1 MPVVGIA
8 TATLKRLIGKSLSR
22 EELVAALEQLGNN
35 VEGTASVT
43 AYRCEKCGQLTEVL
57 DHADFNNVCEWC
69 GSKALV
75 ETGSSEVI
83 RISLLPVRPDMF
95 DAAGLARALRGY
107 LGIETGLPVYRVE
120 PSGLKVTVQPG
131 LENIRPYIVA
141 CVVRGLV
148 MNDETVKT
156 VMKMQENLHWALG
169 RNRRRASIGVYDLDT
184 VEPDFEYSAVAPD
197 GVKFVPLFG
206 MPREEGARGQ
216 GSGVGETEMRA
227 ATPKDILERH
237 PKGVGYKHL
246 LEKFGKYPLLCDSNG
261 KVLSMPPIINS
272 EDTRVTSKTR
282 NLFIDVTGPD
292 KNAIE
297 KTIAVIA
304 CGLADLGAKVETVQ
318 IVYPD
323 KSKEVTPN
331 LQPQMRSID
340 PKAAERLVGVEV
352 PEMAKVLERMRYGV
366 ERISADYADSADG
379 VRRGAAR
386 KGAGELLEVQI
397 PAYRADIMHD
407 YDVFEDVAIGYGYH
421 NITPRLVPS
430 MTVGSHQPIEELST
444 TARRVMTGLG
454 FLEIMTPALTNVEEH
469 YNKLGLSAP
478 EHFVRL
484 ENPISVEQTMAREQL
499 ITGLLSTFRVNTTR
513 EMPQC
518 IFETGDCFE
527 LDSAE
532 EPGVRTHR
540 KLAVGIAGPRVGY
553 TDAKQA
559 LDALGRELGR
569 NLRFEPLQEP
579 AFIPG
584 RCARVFTGAGDRE
597 VAWGTLGEVH
607 PAVLEAFGI
616 TQPTSLLEVD
626 LSALL

>member
-1 MPVVGIA
+1 MPVVSIA

-22 EELVAALEQLGNN
+22 DELVAALEQLGNN
-35 VEGTASVT
+35 VEGTASIT
-43 AYRCEKCGQLTEVL
+43 AFRCDKCSQVTEVL

-69 GSKALV
+69 GNKELV
-75 ETGSSEVI
+75 ETGTSEVI

-120 PSGLKVTVQPG
+120 PSGFKVTVQPG
-131 LENIRPYIVA
+131 LESIRPYIVA

-148 MNDETVKT
+148 MDEETVKT

-197 GVKFVPLFG
+197 GVKFVPLMSHLMAPAPGAQSG
-206 MPREEGARGQ
+206 MP
-216 GSGVGETEMRA
+216 VGEGSSDQGVKGSSDSEMKA
-227 ATPKDILERH
+227 VTPKEILERH

-246 LEKFGKYPLLCDSNG
+246 LEKFDKYPLLCDAGG

-272 EDTRVTSKTR
+272 EDTRVTQKTR
-282 NLFIDVTGPD
+282 NLFVDVTGPD

-318 IVYPD
+318 VVYPD

-352 PEMAKVLERMRYGV
+352 PDVAKVLERMRYGAKS
-366 ERISADYADSADG
+366 E
-379 VRRGAAR
+379 
-386 KGAGELLEVQI
+386 AGSLLLQM
-397 PAYRADIMHD
+397 PAYRADIMHE
-407 YDVFEDVAIGYGYH
+407 YDIFEDVAIGYGYH
-421 NITPRLVPS
+421 NIAPRLVPS

-454 FLEIMTPALTNVEEH
+454 FLEIMTPALTNVAEH
-469 YNKLGLSAP
+469 FEKLGRATP

-499 ITGLLSTFRVNTTR
+499 ITGLLSTLRVNTTR

-518 IFETGDCFE
+518 IFEAGDCFE

-532 EPGVRTHR
+532 ETGVRTQR
-540 KLAVGIAGPRVGY
+540 RLAAGIAGPKVGY
-553 TDAKQA
+553 TDAKQV
-559 LDALGRELGR
+559 LDALAREFGRD
-569 NLRFEPLQEP
+569 LRFGPLESP
-579 AFIPG
+579 TFIPG
-584 RCARVFTGAGDRE
+584 RCARVFARAADRE
-597 VAWGTLGEVH
+597 VIWGALGEVH
-607 PAVLEAFGI
+607 PAVMESFGI
-616 TQPTSLLEVD
+616 TQPTALFDVD
-626 LSALL
+626 LSVLL

>member
-1 MPVVGIA
+1 MPVVSIA

-22 EELVAALEQLGNN
+22 DELVAAIEQLGNN

-43 AYRCEKCGQLTEVL
+43 AFRCEKCGQTTEVL
-57 DHADFNNVCEWC
+57 EQESFNGACEWC
-69 GSKALV
+69 GSGALL

-120 PSGLKVTVQPG
+120 PSGFKVTVQPG
-131 LENIRPYIVA
+131 LESIRPYLVA
-141 CVVRGLV
+141 CVVRGLA
-148 MNDETVKT
+148 MDDENVKT

-184 VEPDFEYSAVAPD
+184 VEPDFGYSAVAPD
-197 GVKFVPLFG
+197 GVRFVPLFG
-206 MPREEGARGQ
+206 MPVDEGTRDEGRGT
-216 GSGVGETEMRA
+216 GASEMRA
-227 ATPKDILERH
+227 ATPKEILEKH

-246 LEKFGKYPLLCDSNG
+246 LEKFDKYPLLCDAAG

-272 EDTRVTSKTR
+272 EDTRVTQKTR

-318 IVYPD
+318 VVYPD
-323 KSKEVTPN
+323 GAKEVTPN
-331 LQPQMRSID
+331 LQPQTRSID

-352 PEMAKVLERMRYGV
+352 PDMARVLERMRYGAKS
-366 ERISADYADSADG
+366 E
-379 VRRGAAR
+379 
-386 KGAGELLEVQI
+386 AGSLALQV
-397 PAYRADIMHD
+397 PPYRADIMHD

-454 FLEIMTPALTNVEEH
+454 FLEIMTPALTNVAEH
-469 YNKLGLSAP
+469 FDKLGLSAP

-499 ITGLLSTFRVNTTR
+499 ITGLLSTLRVNTTR

-518 IFETGDCFE
+518 IFEAGDCFE

-532 EPGVRTHR
+532 ETGVRTR
-540 KLAVGIAGPRVGY
+540 RRLAAAIAGPRVGY

-559 LDALGRELGR
+559 LDALAREQGRD
-569 NLRFEPLQEP
+569 LRFEPLDSP
-579 AFIPG
+579 TFIPG
-584 RCARVFTGAGDRE
+584 RCARVFVQASGRE
-597 VAWGTLGEVH
+597 SAWGMLGEVH
-607 PAVLEAFGI
+607 PEVLGRFGI
-616 TQPTSLLEVD
+616 TQPTALFEVD
-626 LSALL
+626 LSVLL